1 MVQPHPLLAKIEAYL
16 SRTGAAPSMF
26 GDRATSDPNFVFD
39 LRRGREPRRAL
50 VARVERFMREHRS
63 GLPPERV
70 PRERGA
76 QDEGA
81 AA

>member
-16 SRTGAAPSMF
+16 SRTGAAPSVF
-26 GDRATSDPNFVFD
+26 GDRATGDPNFVFD

-50 VARVERFMREHRS
+50 CRHIEWFMREHRS

-70 PRERGA
+70 TPAPR
-76 QDEGA
+76 EGA